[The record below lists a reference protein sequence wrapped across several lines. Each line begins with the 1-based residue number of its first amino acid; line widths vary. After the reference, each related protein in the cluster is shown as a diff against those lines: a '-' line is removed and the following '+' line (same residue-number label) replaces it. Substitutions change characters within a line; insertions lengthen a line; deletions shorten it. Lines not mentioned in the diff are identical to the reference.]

1 MRYARTFGSRRFWLL
16 LAVSSGGLALFVS
29 QLEFA
34 AMGES
39 FAQADLG
46 LVAVAAATYMAAHA
60 VRSVRWRVLLS
71 HIHDCGR
78 WRPFHALSIAM
89 LTNNVLPVKAGLAA
103 RVHLVSSKTPISH
116 AAVGS
121 SLIVEALFDGVILLG
136 LVLLALAA
144 LPLHGGIQA
153 AATALAVSMGAVAL
167 IVALVLTGC
176 GPTKRLSRLSTKI
189 PGRLGRV
196 LRETGSALRD
206 GLGAVRRPSL
216 AASALSTSL
225 MYWLLLGTTY
235 ALLGVALRLP
245 LDLLDYVAVLAIVQL
260 AIGAPSA
267 GAGVGT
273 FQVVMIQ
280 TMASLGV
287 ASGAAGAYVV
297 ALHAMIVVPVS
308 LPGAGPALG
317 RSLPFR
323 APRRRAHRGAPA
335 HPHQRPP
342 RRAAPAPHPAQ
353 LGRRPGAAT
362 HPHAPPP
369 APPHGLPQ
377 CRRRGRL
384 LETLARSLGGTRP
397 AAHLPLR
404 AVTTAAGAA

>member
-216 AASALSTSL
+216 TASALSTSL

-308 LPGAGPALG
+308 LLGLALLWADRSHSARPAAARIAERLRTPISAPLG
-317 RSLPFR
+317 
-323 APRRRAHRGAPA
+323 APRLRLI
-335 HPHQRPP
+335 P
-342 RRAAPAPHPAQ
+342 RNSDVAPAPRHIRT
-353 LGRRPGAAT
+353 LRP
-362 HPHAPPP
+362 
-369 APPHGLPQ
+369 
-377 CRRRGRL
+377 
-384 LETLARSLGGTRP
+384 
-397 AAHLPLR
+397 LPLHTASRNAADADAFSEPWR
-404 AVTTAAGAA
+404 AA